1 MRRFSLESQLQMFA
15 QPVCACA
22 WEHNCKQLQRIH
34 RSHAMNRLPSVMAG
48 RHQICWGAGYLRA
61 KEGIRNTLGSCWA
74 CILVHLVQAF
84 DSPPQSC
91 LRTKRTETQTQKIR
105 NIKPLIIRAHTKACR
120 TKRTGMLNKQANR
133 KTAPVTWADNRN
145 RIFHLITRREER
157 RSGGRVNISV
167 RAAFSETDQEDFC
180 NNAVMWCLC

>member
-1 MRRFSLESQLQMFA
+1 MFA

-22 WEHNCKQLQRIH
+22 REHNCKQLQRIH

-84 DSPPQSC
+84 DSPPK
-91 LRTKRTETQTQKIR
+91 LLEDKAHRDTDTENQKHKTL
-105 NIKPLIIRAHTKACR
+105 NNPCAHK
-120 TKRTGMLNKQANR
+120 GVSNKTNR

-157 RSGGRVNISV
+157 RSGGRVNVSV
-167 RAAFSETDQEDFC
+167 RAALSETDFC